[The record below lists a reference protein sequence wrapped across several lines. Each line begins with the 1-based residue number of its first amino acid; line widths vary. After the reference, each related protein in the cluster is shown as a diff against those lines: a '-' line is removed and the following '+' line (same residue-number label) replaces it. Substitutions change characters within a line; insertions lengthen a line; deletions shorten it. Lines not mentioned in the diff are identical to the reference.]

1 MAKALPRRARR
12 RYERIGAEQNSWRDA
27 GATHGESLTSKE
39 VSYI

>member
-12 RYERIGAEQNSWRDA
+12 RYESNGTEQKSRRDA